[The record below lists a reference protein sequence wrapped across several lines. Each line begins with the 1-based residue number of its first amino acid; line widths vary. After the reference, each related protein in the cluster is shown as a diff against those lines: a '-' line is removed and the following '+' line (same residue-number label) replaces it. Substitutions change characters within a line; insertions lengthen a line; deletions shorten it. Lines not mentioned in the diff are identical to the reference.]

1 MNKGGVFMTYEELVE
16 RARCATKKT
25 QVSKA
30 VGHMAY
36 QFNVKGEG
44 EGAFYIEIDEGKIN
58 VEPYEYYD
66 RDVLIVTSSDMLL
79 RIIDGKIRALDA
91 YANGQIMVYGDPR
104 NLEYLMFS

>member
-1 MNKGGVFMTYEELVE
+1 MTYEELVE
-16 RARCATKKT
+16 SARVATKKT

-36 QFNVKGEG
+36 QFNIKGEG

-66 RDVLIVTSSDMLL
+66 RDVLVVTSADMLMN
-79 RIIDGKIRALDA
+79 IIKGRIRALDA

>member
-1 MNKGGVFMTYEELVE
+1 MTYEELVE
-16 RARCATKKT
+16 CARNATKKT

-36 QFNVKGEG
+36 QFNVKGEA
-44 EGAFYIEIDEGKIN
+44 EGAFYIEIDDGRIN

-66 RDVLIVTSSDMLL
+66 RDVLIVTSADMLL
-79 RIIDGKIRALDA
+79 KIIDGKIRALDA

-104 NLEYLMFS
+104 NLEYLMFSYV